1 MENQINK
8 SGGMTMSNDKETTQK
23 QPLGNGRFSLKGLGG
38 LRPEPQQK
46 GSTIQKQENQ
56 NDSGKTK

>member
-1 MENQINK
+1 
-8 SGGMTMSNDKETTQK
+8 MSNDKETTQK